1 MHKSS
6 LLLNVEIMGT
16 LHVILGIELTI
27 PFLTKP
33 YSP

>member
-1 MHKSS
+1 MHRSS

-16 LHVILGIELTI
+16 QHMILGIELMI

>member
-6 LLLNVEIMGT
+6 LLLTVEFMGT
-16 LHVILGIELTI
+16 QHMILGIELMI

-33 YSP
+33 FSP